1 MVHLRWS
8 TTGAAIGAIIAA
20 GAGTIVITVVRNTIT
35 KAMVHADRESQ
46 NVAWVEKRT
55 PSFGIAR

>member
-1 MVHLRWS
+1 
-8 TTGAAIGAIIAA
+8 
-20 GAGTIVITVVRNTIT
+20 VITVVRNTIT